1 MRVLVTGGAGYIG
14 SVTVER
20 LVERGDEVV
29 VLDDLS
35 TGHRGAIAPGA
46 ELRVADL
53 LDREAVAAALAG
65 CEAVVHFA
73 ARALVTES
81 MRRPELYWRVNEGGT
96 QNLLEAM
103 RDAGVRRFVCSSTC
117 AVYGDTGGEP
127 ISESTPT
134 DPINPYGASKL
145 AMDELAAEEA
155 SRHGLASISLRYFN
169 VAGASARFGEVH
181 DPETHLIPLVL
192 RAAAG
197 EGPVSVFGTDFPT
210 PDGTAIRDYVHVEDL
225 ADAHLTALGALAQGE
240 HRVYNLGTGTG
251 HSVREVIAEVRK
263 ALGLKVK
270 AVNRERRPGD
280 PPILVASAEKIA
292 RELDWR
298 PRRSLAQMIESAW
311 AFAQAHPRGYG

>member
-20 LVERGDEVV
+20 LVERGDEVI

-35 TGHRGAIAPGA
+35 TGHRGAVAPGA

-53 LDREAVAAALAG
+53 LDRAAVSEALRG

-73 ARALVTES
+73 AKALVSES
-81 MRRPELYWRVNEGGT
+81 MRSPEIYWRVNEAGT
-96 QNLLEAM
+96 QNLLEVM

-117 AVYGDTGGEP
+117 AVYGDNGGEP

-134 DPINPYGASKL
+134 EPINPYGASKL

-155 SRHGLASISLRYFN
+155 ARHRLASISLRYFN

-197 EGPVSVFGTDFPT
+197 EGRVSVFGTDFPT

-225 ADAHLTALGALAQGE
+225 ADAHLAALDALTPGE
-240 HRVYNLGTGTG
+240 HRVYNLGSGTG
-251 HSVREVIAEVRK
+251 HSVREVIAEVRRT
-263 ALGLKVK
+263 LGVKVK
-270 AVNRERRPGD
+270 AVDRERRPGD
-280 PPILVASAEKIA
+280 PPVLVASAEKIA
-292 RELDWR
+292 SDLGWR
-298 PRRSLAQMIESAW
+298 PRRGLGQMIESAW
-311 AFAQAHPRGYG
+311 AFSQAHPRGYA

>member
-35 TGHRGAIAPGA
+35 TGHRGAVAPGA
-46 ELRVADL
+46 ELRAGDL
-53 LDREAVAAALAG
+53 LDRNTVAGALRG

-73 ARALVTES
+73 AKALVSES
-81 MRRPELYWRVNEGGT
+81 MRRPEIYWRVNEAGT

-117 AVYGDTGGEP
+117 AVYGDSGGEP

-134 DPINPYGASKL
+134 EPINPYGASKL

-155 SRHGLASISLRYFN
+155 TKHGLAAISLRYFN

-197 EGPVSVFGTDFPT
+197 KEPVSVFGTDFPT

-225 ADAHLTALGALAQGE
+225 ADAHLTALDALTPGE
-240 HRVYNLGTGTG
+240 HRVYNLGSGHG
-251 HSVREVIAEVRK
+251 HSVREVIAEVRRT
-263 ALGLKVK
+263 LGVKVK
-270 AVNRERRPGD
+270 AVDRERRTGD

-292 RELDWR
+292 RDLGWR
-298 PRRSLAQMIESAW
+298 PRRGLGQMIESAW
-311 AFAQAHPRGYG
+311 TFAQAHPRGYA

>member
-20 LVERGDEVV
+20 LIERGDDVV

-46 ELRVADL
+46 ELRVGDL
-53 LDREAVAAALAG
+53 LDREAVASALAG

-73 ARALVTES
+73 AKALVSES
-81 MRRPELYWRVNEGGT
+81 MRRPEIYWRVNEAGS

-117 AVYGDTGGEP
+117 AVYGESDEP

-134 DPINPYGASKL
+134 EPINPYGASKL
-145 AMDELAAEEA
+145 AMDELAAEDA
-155 SRHGLASISLRYFN
+155 ARHGLASISLRYFN

-181 DPETHLIPLVL
+181 DPETHLVPLVL

-225 ADAHLTALGALAQGE
+225 SDAHLTALDALVPGE
-240 HRVYNLGTGTG
+240 HHVYNLGTGTG
-251 HSVREVIAEVRK
+251 HSVREVIAEVRGT
-263 ALGLKVK
+263 LGVKVK
-270 AVNRERRPGD
+270 AVDRDRRAGD
-280 PPILVASAEKIA
+280 PPILVASAEKISA
-292 RELDWR
+292 DLGWR
-298 PRRSLAQMIESAW
+298 PQRSLGQMIESAW
-311 AFAQAHPRGYG
+311 AFAQAHPHGYG

>member
-20 LVERGDEVV
+20 LVERGDDVV

-35 TGHRGAIAPGA
+35 TGHRGAVAGGA
-46 ELRVADL
+46 ELHAGDL
-53 LDREAVAAALAG
+53 LDREAVSKALAG
-65 CEAVVHFA
+65 CEAVIHFGA
-73 ARALVTES
+73 KALVGES

-96 QNLLEAM
+96 QNLLQAM
-103 RDAGVRRFVCSSTC
+103 REAGVRRFVCSSTC

-134 DPINPYGASKL
+134 DPVNPYGASKL

-155 SRHGLASISLRYFN
+155 SSHGLAAISLRYFN
-169 VAGASARFGEVH
+169 VAGASERFGEHH

-197 EGPVSVFGTDFPT
+197 AGPVSVFGTDYPT

-225 ADAHLTALGALAQGE
+225 ADAHLTALDALLPGE

-251 HSVREVIAEVRK
+251 HSVREVINEVKRT
-263 ALGLKVK
+263 LGVKVK
-270 AVNRERRPGD
+270 AVDRGRRPGD
-280 PPILVASAEKIA
+280 PPVLVASAEKIA
-292 RELDWR
+292 DDLGWR
-298 PRRSLAQMIESAW
+298 PERTLAEMIESAW
-311 AFAQAHPRGYG
+311 TFMQAHPHGYA